1 MQNRKSPGDCGSGA
15 FIYTERNTAMLS
27 KVRRFIAQEQLLQ
40 AGETV
45 VVGVSGGADSICL
58 LTMLAELSG
67 ELEIRLEAVH
77 VNHGIRGA
85 EADRDEAF
93 VRKYCESL
101 KIPFH
106 GFSCDVP
113 MIAKEQ
119 HLTEE
124 EAGRMVRRESFQ
136 KVMEETGSRITAVA
150 HNLNDNAETVLFHL
164 LRGSGLKGLSGMEA
178 KTGFGPERML
188 IRPLLSSS
196 REEIEEWLE
205 ARKIPFCRDSTNE
218 SVEYSRN
225 RIRKRIMPEAEIIN
239 REAAVHIVRAAALL
253 GEIGQEEEQ
262 QAKAWLERHGAVHAA
277 EQMSLPA
284 KELERLS
291 HVRAGLVI
299 RAAVSRLTGSLKDLT
314 MRHTDS
320 VLGLLEKQTGRQVML
335 PGGLTARREYEQ
347 IVIGRT
353 VPEKRKTEAANGVEY
368 AETGGR
374 ETEHQGSKGT
384 DDQADPEKSEWFL
397 PEPDGAPV
405 TVCAEGWR
413 LTCRVSMRQPGQK
426 IPENRYTKWFDYD
439 KIKNRLSFRKRRPG
453 DWFQAF
459 SDGRKQTVKA
469 YMVNE
474 KIPAVL
480 RDQIPLLA
488 EEDHVLW
495 ITGGRISEAY
505 KVTETTVRV
514 LEAAVTKE

>member
-1 MQNRKSPGDCGSGA
+1 MR
-15 FIYTERNTAMLS
+15 S
-27 KVRRFIAQEQLLQ
+27 KVRDFIAQEQLIQ

-45 VVGVSGGADSICL
+45 IVGVSGGADSICL
-58 LTMLAELSG
+58 LMMLAELSG
-67 ELEIRLEAVH
+67 ELGIRLEAVH

-93 VRKYCESL
+93 VRSYCEKL

-106 GFSCDVP
+106 VFSYDVP
-113 MIAKEQ
+113 MIASEK

-136 KVMEETGSRITAVA
+136 KVMEETGGRITAIA

-164 LRGSGLKGLSGMEA
+164 FRGSGLKGLSGMEA
-178 KTGFGPERML
+178 KTGFGPGRTL
-188 IRPLLSSS
+188 IRPLLSCS
-196 REEIEEWLE
+196 REEIEAWLE
-205 ARKIPFCRDSTNE
+205 EQQIPFCQDSTNE

-239 REAAVHIVRAAALL
+239 REAAAHIVQAAVFL
-253 GEIGQEEEQ
+253 GEIGQEEQQ
-262 QAKAWLERHGAVHAA
+262 QAEAWLDMHGAEHDA
-277 EQMSLPA
+277 EQVSLPA

-299 RAAVSRLTGSLKDLT
+299 RTAVSGLTGSLKDLT

-320 VLGLLEKQTGRQVML
+320 VLGLLEKQTGRQVTL

-347 IVIGRT
+347 IVIR
-353 VPEKRKTEAANGVEY
+353 KRAAKNRKTEENSGAEQAEAAGKE
-368 AETGGR
+368 ADHR
-374 ETEHQGSKGT
+374 EISEG
-384 DDQADPEKSEWFL
+384 PELFL
-397 PEPDGAPV
+397 PEPGGAPV
-405 TVCAEGWR
+405 TVHAEGWS
-413 LTCRVSMRQPGQK
+413 LTCRVSARQPGQK

-488 EEDHVLW
+488 EGDHVLW

-505 KVTETTVRV
+505 KVSETTARI